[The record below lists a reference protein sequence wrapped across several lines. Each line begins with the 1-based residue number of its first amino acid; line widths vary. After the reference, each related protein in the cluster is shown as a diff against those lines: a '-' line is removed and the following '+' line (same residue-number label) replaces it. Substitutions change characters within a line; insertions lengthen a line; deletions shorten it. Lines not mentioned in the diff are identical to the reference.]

1 MTTKSKPFIQID
13 LDKVEAY
20 ASRGLTQE
28 QIALAL
34 GVSRSTMMRRL
45 RNKDFKEAYER
56 GKAKGEVAVSN
67 ALFDKAVKGNVVACI
82 FILKSRY
89 GWREDQ
95 NINVTTQTP
104 LKIVIDNNL
113 TD

>member
-1 MTTKSKPFIQID
+1 MTTKSKPFIKID
-13 LDKVEAY
+13 IDKVEAY

-45 RNKDFKEAYER
+45 RSKEFKEAYEK

>member
-1 MTTKSKPFIQID
+1 MKHKPFIEID
-13 LDKVEAY
+13 LGKVEEH
-20 ASRGLTQE
+20 ASHGLTQE

-34 GVSRSTMMRRL
+34 GVSRATMMRRL